1 MLRRV
6 FFVMVVVA
14 VAVMASGTAFAQKD
28 WKYGHVAPI
37 QVGKFVQGHQQGA
50 VAMADYVREK
60 TNGEIKIAIFPLSQ
74 LGSERSMLEQTQF
87 GLLDMM
93 DCTTGTLSNLI
104 PQVGLLD
111 LFFMWPS
118 KEVAHK
124 VITDPDFTKIYG
136 DLLLEKGLVHIGYSE
151 NETRDFECTKKAV
164 VTPED
169 MKGIRVR
176 VIESPFFLD
185 GFRAMGANPMG
196 MPFGEVYTA
205 LQQGVIDMQDNP
217 IPTSV
222 AMKFSE
228 VAKYFTR
235 SGHAYTCLFKL
246 VSRDLWEGLSDK
258 EKEILKAGAKLGV
271 ETNWKANNEIRKA
284 MEAQAVNEEGC
295 TIADLTPEQRQAFQ
309 ATQKD
314 VWTKYAKECGK
325 IPNNPKYGKYA
336 GVSYFDMIQDKIAQY
351 NK

>member
-1 MLRRV
+1 MFKRLS
-6 FFVMVVVA
+6 FILFLMVGLMVA
-14 VAVMASGTAFAQKD
+14 GTASAAKN

-37 QVGKFVQGHQQGA
+37 QVGEFIQGHQQGCL
-50 VAMADYVREK
+50 AMAKYIKEK
-60 TNGEIKIAIFPLSQ
+60 TNGGIEIGIFPLSQ
-74 LGSERSMLEQTQF
+74 LGPERSMLEQTQF

-93 DCTTGTLSNLI
+93 DCTTGTLSNLV

-111 LFFMWPS
+111 LFFMWPN
-118 KEVAHK
+118 KDVAHK
-124 VITDPDFTKIYG
+124 VITDPEFLQIYG

-151 NETRDFECTKKAV
+151 NEMRDFNCSKQDIVSPA
-164 VTPED
+164 D
-169 MKGIRVR
+169 MEGIRVR

-185 GFRAMGANPMG
+185 GFRAMGASPVG

-228 VAKYFTR
+228 VAKHFTR

-246 VSRDLWEGLSDK
+246 VSRDLWEGLSDS
-258 EKEILKAGAKLGV
+258 EKEILKAGAKVGLEV
-271 ETNWKANNEIRKA
+271 NWSANVEIRTALEK
-284 MEAQAVNEEGC
+284 QAVEQEGC
-295 TIADLTPEQRQAFQ
+295 VINDLTPEQRAAFQ

-314 VWTKYAKECGK
+314 VWAKYAKKCGS
-325 IPNNPKYGKYA
+325 IPNDPKYGKYA
-336 GVSYFDMIQDKIAQY
+336 GVSYFDMIQDKIKQY
-351 NK
+351 SK

>member
-1 MLRRV
+1 MQKRL
-6 FFVMVVVA
+6 FFVLIVVLGLMVA
-14 VAVMASGTAFAQKD
+14 GTALATKQ

-37 QVGKFVQGHQQGA
+37 QVGKFIQGHQQGCLC
-50 VAMADYVREK
+50 MAKNVKEK
-60 TNGEIKIAIFPLSQ
+60 TGGDINIAVFPLSQ
-74 LGSERSMLEQTQF
+74 LGPERSMLEQTQF

-93 DCTTGTLSNLI
+93 DCTTGTLGNLV
-104 PQVGLLD
+104 PQIGLLD

-124 VITDPDFTKIYG
+124 VITDPEFLAVYD

-151 NETRDFECTKKAV
+151 NEMRDFDCTKFAV
-164 VTPED
+164 VSPAE

-176 VIESPFFLD
+176 VIESPVFLD
-185 GFRAMGANPMG
+185 SFRAMGANPVG

-217 IPTSV
+217 NPTSV

-246 VSRDLWEGLSDK
+246 MSRDLYEGLSDK
-258 EKEILKAGAKLGV
+258 GKEAIRASAKSGMEL
-271 ETNWKANNEIRKA
+271 NWAVNVKIRKE
-284 MEAQAVNEEGC
+284 MEKKALQEGC
-295 TIADLTPEQRQAFQ
+295 IIKDLTPEEREAFRN
-309 ATQKD
+309 TQKD
-314 VWTKYAKECGK
+314 VWAKYAKKCGN
-325 IPNNPKYGKYA
+325 IPKDPKYGKYA
-336 GVSYFDMIQDKIAQY
+336 GVAYFDMIQDKIKQY
-351 NK
+351 SN

>member
-1 MLRRV
+1 MSRRLS
-6 FFVMVVVA
+6 FVLFLVVGLMIA
-14 VAVMASGTAFAQKD
+14 GTASAAKE

-37 QVGKFVQGHQQGA
+37 QVGEFIQGHQQGA
-50 VAMADYVREK
+50 LAMAEYVKEK
-60 TNGEIKIAIFPLSQ
+60 TNGGINIAVFPLSQ
-74 LGSERSMLEQTQF
+74 LGPERSMLEQTQF

-118 KEVAHK
+118 KDVAHK
-124 VITDPDFTKIYG
+124 VITDPDFLKIYG
-136 DLLLEKGLVHIGYSE
+136 DLLLEKGLVHVGYSE
-151 NETRDFECTKKAV
+151 NEMRDFNCAKLDV
-164 VTPED
+164 VSPAD

-185 GFRAMGANPMG
+185 GFRAMGASPVG

-228 VAKYFTR
+228 VAKHFTR
-235 SGHAYTCLFKL
+235 SGHSYTCLFKL
-246 VSRDLWEGLSDK
+246 VSRDLWEGLSNQ
-258 EKEILKAGAKLGV
+258 EKDIIMSGAKLGM
-271 ETNWKANNEIRKA
+271 TLNWSANAEIRKA
-284 MEAQAVNEEGC
+284 MEKRALEQDGC
-295 TIADLTPEQRQAFQ
+295 VIKDLTPEQRTAFQ
-309 ATQKD
+309 NTQKGI
-314 VWTKYAKECGK
+314 WAKYAAKCGN
-325 IPNNPKYGKYA
+325 IPNDSKYGKYA
-336 GVSYFDMIQDKIAQY
+336 GTSYFSMIQDKIKQY
-351 NK
+351 SK